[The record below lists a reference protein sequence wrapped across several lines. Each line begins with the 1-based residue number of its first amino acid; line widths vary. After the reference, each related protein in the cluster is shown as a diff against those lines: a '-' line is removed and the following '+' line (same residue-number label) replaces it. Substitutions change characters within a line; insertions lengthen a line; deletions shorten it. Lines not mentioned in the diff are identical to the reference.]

1 MELFKDYFATLA
13 LEVRERMENIS
24 KIVMDEAPEAKP
36 TFKYQMPGF
45 EWNGYLIHFCAFQ
58 HHIGLY
64 AIPNQLPEF
73 VDKLRGY
80 KTGKGSM
87 QILHSQ
93 PITEE
98 LIREMIQFNL
108 AQNNRKKDGSER

>member
-45 EWNGYLIHFCAFQ
+45 EWNGYLIHFCAF
-58 HHIGLY
+58 
-64 AIPNQLPEF
+64 
-73 VDKLRGY
+73 
-80 KTGKGSM
+80 
-87 QILHSQ
+87 
-93 PITEE
+93 
-98 LIREMIQFNL
+98 
-108 AQNNRKKDGSER
+108 